1 MKFSI
6 INQART
12 ELQSILYGYPN
23 YVYSG
28 RVPAQIG
35 NIPVFIYHSIEQKN
49 FEHDLR
55 YLSANGYTT
64 IGLSELVPHLR
75 GQTPVPDKA
84 VILTF
89 DDARS
94 SFWRFGYPLLQRY
107 QMRGVLFV
115 IAGLTEDTESVR
127 ENLFSVWEGESSAEE
142 IEAID
147 PKDETLC
154 TWSEIRAMYASG
166 WVEVESHSLFHQ
178 EVFVDTE
185 LVGFLGPET
194 SYVPFQT
201 PATAYL
207 SANDVGAGIVPEKY
221 FGLPLFRSAP
231 LHSGQQAWDV
241 PAGLRRRMKELW
253 ERVPA
258 GVQQKGRWQ
267 RWLRSHWTERGWV
280 KELRRQATSD
290 VEQHITDDIARARA
304 LIEENVDPG
313 AGDHFCLPY
322 TVGSEIS
329 IAIMKKL
336 GVKSC
341 SWGVFPKH
349 RHNTVG
355 TDPMRISRIKHDFIW
370 RLPGR
375 GQKSLVRI
383 YAEKLGRRLRGD
395 KVY

>member
-6 INQART
+6 ASQART
-12 ELQSILYGYPN
+12 ELQSILYGYPD

-28 RVPAQIG
+28 GSPEQMG
-35 NIPVFIYHSIEQKN
+35 DIPVFIYHSIDWER
-49 FEHDLR
+49 FEHDLQ

-64 IGLSELVPHLR
+64 IGLSKLVPHLR

-94 SFWRFGYPLLQRY
+94 SFWRFGYPLLKRY
-107 QMRGVLFV
+107 QMKGVLFV
-115 IAGLTEDTESVR
+115 IAGLTEDTKSVR
-127 ENLFSVWEGESSAEE
+127 ENLFSVWDGESSAEE

-147 PKDETLC
+147 SNDESLC
-154 TWSEIRAMYASG
+154 TWPEIRAMYASG

-178 EVFVDTE
+178 EVFVDNE
-185 LVGFLGPET
+185 LVGFLGPST
-194 SYVPFQT
+194 NYVPFQT
-201 PATAYL
+201 PVTAYL

-231 LHSGQQAWDV
+231 LHSGQHAWDV
-241 PAGLRRRMKELW
+241 PTDLRRRAKELW

-258 GVQQKGRWQ
+258 RVQQKRRWQ
-267 RWLRSHWTERGWV
+267 RWLRSRWTERGWV
-280 KELRRQATSD
+280 EELRRQATSD
-290 VEQHITDDIARARA
+290 VEQHISDDIAHARA
-304 LIEENVDPG
+304 LIKEKVDRD

-336 GVKSC
+336 DVKSC
-341 SWGVFPKH
+341 SWGVLPKH
-349 RHNTVG
+349 RHNAVG
-355 TDPMRISRIKHDFIW
+355 ADPMRISRIKHDFIW

-383 YAEKLGRRLRGD
+383 YAEKLGRRLRGE